1 MFPPRETY
9 ASPASTR
16 RSCGLAGLALLPVLL
31 SASARLY
38 SRTRESQD
46 VYEFSLPRMGT
57 TLHLKF
63 YAANEAEAQKAANAV
78 FDRVEDL
85 EQIFSDYRDDS
96 ELTQLSREGGSGPR
110 VVSPEM
116 FKVLESSLRISELSG
131 GALDVTVGPVVELW
145 RQARRTQ
152 VMPDA
157 AALAR
162 AKAAVGYRN
171 IELDAQNRTVFL
183 KHRDMKLDVGAIAKG
198 YAADQALALLG
209 SRGINRALVG
219 AGGDLRIGAPPPGQ
233 PGWAVVVDSP
243 DTASGRRPCRL
254 LLHDVGISTSG
265 NSHQF
270 ADIHGRRFSHI
281 IDPATDMGL
290 EGSASSTVIARNGT
304 TADGLATALSVMPPQ
319 AGLRAAE
326 SVEGASAYLVRQSP
340 RGWEYYSSR
349 GFPRACNE
357 PGKGGR

>member
-1 MFPPRETY
+1 
-9 ASPASTR
+9 
-16 RSCGLAGLALLPVLL
+16 
-31 SASARLY
+31 
-38 SRTRESQD
+38 

-57 TLHLKF
+57 TLHLEF
-63 YAANEAEAQKAANAV
+63 YAANAEEASKAANAV

-85 EQIFSDYRDDS
+85 EQTFSDYRDDS
-96 ELTQLSREGGSGPR
+96 ELTQLSRQGGSAPR
-110 VVSPEM
+110 AVSPEM
-116 FKVLESSLRISELSG
+116 FEVLESSLRISELSG
-131 GALDVTVGPVVELW
+131 GAFDVTVGPVVALW
-145 RQARRTQ
+145 RQARRTH

-162 AKAAVGYRN
+162 AQAAVGYRN
-171 IELDAQNRTVFL
+171 IELDAQHRTVFL
-183 KHRDMKLDVGAIAKG
+183 KRRDMKLDVGAIAKG
-198 YAADQALALLG
+198 YAADRALALLE
-209 SRGINRALVG
+209 SRGINRALVA

-243 DTASGRRPCRL
+243 DIASGRRPCTL

-281 IDPATDMGL
+281 VDPATGMGL
-290 EGSASSTVIARNGT
+290 EGAASSTVIARNGT
-304 TADGLATALSVMPPQ
+304 TSDGLATALSVMSPE

-340 RGWEYYSSR
+340 QGWEYYSSR

-357 PGKGGR
+357 PGRRGR